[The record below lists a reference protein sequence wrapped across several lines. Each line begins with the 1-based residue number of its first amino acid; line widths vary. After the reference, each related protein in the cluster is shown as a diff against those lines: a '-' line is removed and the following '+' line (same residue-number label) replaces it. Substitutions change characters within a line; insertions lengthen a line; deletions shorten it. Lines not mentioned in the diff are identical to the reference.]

1 MQARQPRGWRL
12 ALLGRASAQEA
23 MNASRSELLLAVP
36 LLLAVAGAGCGGET
50 PTTAWIPHDGIVTGL
65 VHLTGTPSPP
75 APPAAGPARARVPLD
90 GRVLVVHSPPGI
102 GPLVQRASL
111 SRVQARPS
119 HARLA
124 TSTPYDLIVTFHPAA
139 LGAPPVASA
148 ALSRPE
154 IARTIGS
161 TIRSHVAGRLPA
173 GGSLAGVSPAILTA
187 RIRITDATQWDA
199 VAAALR
205 QDPVVDAVTRN
216 GLIWL
221 ESTASRFVA
230 LQAPAN
236 EHIPNDPLYPFQ
248 SWHYGIIDMPHAW
261 NVATGVASTL
271 VGIVDD
277 GIRFDHPAI
286 AANLTTDGY
295 DFVNNSDSLTLC
307 AGGKISNDDDGDT
320 GYDSNPT
327 IPASYHPDPSGTCFI
342 PDTLGGHGLHV
353 AGTIGA
359 VGNDGIGTTGVNWT
373 VGIRPVRALG
383 VGGFGTGYDIAQGI
397 LYAAG
402 LPADNGA
409 GGTVQAPTGA
419 KIINLSLGSPT
430 SDTTMHLAVISA
442 QNAGALIV
450 AAAGNNGCTGGLFF
464 PATYNYVADVT
475 AVGPDGLLAP
485 YSNCAPNGFAA
496 PGGNFALGDASD
508 GVASTAWNFATNSPD
523 YAFAEGTSMAAPHVS
538 GVAAL
543 ALYSDHPSSPGQLY
557 LDIYGGTVGPES
569 SAGVGLL
576 NAYNTLAARRGPPTK
591 LYVRLYSLTGAAVQT
606 VAADPNTG
614 AFAFSGVPAGTYFVY
629 AGADENGDQQLG
641 LPGRYWGAAG
651 GAAMPTPF
659 TLLGGADASAYIEFL
674 VGFPTA
680 SGNNRNTL
688 PGDPLA
694 IGGYMQG
701 HIVDSTTADIYR
713 VTIPTAGTYTFETS
727 GWVGACGFAIEEATA
742 IGLFDATP
750 TLITSVGYIDPQH
763 NNFCSRLTYT
773 LTPGTYYVGVAG
785 LFGRRYRIQARAG
798 P

>member
-1 MQARQPRGWRL
+1 
-12 ALLGRASAQEA
+12 
-23 MNASRSELLLAVP
+23 MNASRSGLRFATA
-36 LLLAVAGAGCGGET
+36 LLLAVAGAGCGET
-50 PTTAWIPHDGIVTGL
+50 PTTAWIPHRGT
-65 VHLTGTPSPP
+65 LTGSVGLTSTPPPP
-75 APPAAGPARARVPLD
+75 APPASGPSSARAPRST
-90 GRVLVVHSPPGI
+90 RVLVLHAPPRI
-102 GPLVQRASL
+102 GPLAKRAPVSQL
-111 SRVQARPS
+111 EGRSGLG
-119 HARLA
+119 RLA
-124 TSTPYDLIVTFHPAA
+124 ASTPRDVIVTFHPAA
-139 LGAPPVASA
+139 LGAPPLASA
-148 ALSRPE
+148 ALGRVE
-154 IARTIGS
+154 IARTVGNA
-161 TIRSHVAGRLPA
+161 IRSHMAGRLPA
-173 GGSLAGVSPAILTA
+173 GGTLAGVSPAILTA
-187 RIRITDATQWDA
+187 RIRLADPTQWDG
-199 VAAALR
+199 AAAAVR
-205 QDPVVDAVTRN
+205 QDPAVDAVSHN

-221 ESTASRFVA
+221 ESTTSRFVA
-230 LQAPAN
+230 LQAAAD
-236 EHIPNDPLYPFQ
+236 ERIPNDPLYPFQ

-261 NVATGVASTL
+261 HITAGVASTL
-271 VGIVDD
+271 VGVVDD

-286 AANLTTDGY
+286 AANLTSDGY
-295 DFVNNSDSLTLC
+295 DFVNGADSLALC

-320 GYDSNPT
+320 GYDPDPT
-327 IPASYHPDPSGTCFI
+327 IPASYHPDTSGTCFI
-342 PDTLGGHGLHV
+342 PDTLGAHGLHV

-373 VGIRPVRALG
+373 VRIRPVRALG

-419 KIINLSLGSPT
+419 KIINLSLGSAT

-450 AAAGNNGCTGGLFF
+450 AAAGNNACRVGQFF
-464 PATYNYVADVT
+464 PAAYNYVAAVT
-475 AVGPDGLLAP
+475 AVGPDGVLAP
-485 YSNCAPNGFAA
+485 YSNCASNGFAA

-508 GVASTAWNFATNSPD
+508 GVASTVWNFATHSPV

-543 ALYSDHPSSPGQLY
+543 AFYWDRPSSPGELY
-557 LDIYGGTVGPES
+557 LDIYNGTVGPQS
-569 SAGVGLL
+569 NAGVGLL
-576 NAYNTLAARRGPPTK
+576 NAYNSLASRHGPPTQ
-591 LYVRLYSLTGAAVQT
+591 LYVRLYSLTGVALQT
-606 VAADPNTG
+606 VAADPTG

-629 AGADENGDQQLG
+629 AGADEYGDQQLG

-651 GAAMPTPF
+651 GAATAFAF
-659 TLLGGADASAYIEFL
+659 TILGGPNDPATSATFL
-674 VGFPTA
+674 VGFPDA

-688 PGDPLA
+688 PGDPLP

-701 HIVDSTTADIYR
+701 HIVDSTTVDIYQ

-727 GWVGACGFAIEEATA
+727 GWVGACGLAIEEATA
-742 IGLFDATP
+742 IGLFNATP
-750 TLITSVGYIDPQH
+750 ALLTSVGYIDPQH
-763 NNFCSRLTYT
+763 NNFCSRLSYT